1 MSTFQKPNKN
11 IDNASGLVVCEDM
24 EATLKA
30 VAAHNYGPL
39 SSGGE
44 LLPTEFIAEN
54 SGTPKKLF
62 IRGTS
67 GGSIAQ
73 RNVTGSAT
81 LYEVGNLDEDNL
93 GLVKRTGD
101 TFSGPLLLSNSN
113 IATSPVLSFDGD
125 TDTGLYRPA
134 ENTIAFSTGGTT
146 RASVGSYG
154 IEITFG
160 GNLELKNAGQTYF
173 TGLTA
178 NDSISE
184 SRTYILPQTKV
195 DGGFLKVASTSGG
208 NSTLAWQAIASVPV
222 AAVFCMATSDVPD
235 GYLKCNGDDISA
247 SGNPV
252 QGVGR
257 SDLSALR
264 QKIGNALP
272 DLRGEFVRGWAD
284 DTTDSTR
291 DQGRPIRGTQSS
303 DIVSHNHSA
312 SSTATV
318 TDPSHHHTP
327 TTGNSNNSTAE
338 GSTLSVNDRVVGNY
352 GSGNGQGLGPL
363 GTRQFMNNTQCGISV
378 GVATTVN
385 NHGGSETRPRNVALM
400 YIIKY

>member
-1 MSTFQKPNKN
+1 MSTFQRGTKD
-11 IDNASGLVVCEDM
+11 IENASGLVVREDM
-24 EATLKA
+24 QDTIKS

-44 LLPTEFIAEN
+44 LLPTEFIAED

-67 GGSIAQ
+67 GGNLAQ
-73 RNVTGSAT
+73 RGVTGSAT

-93 GLVKRTGD
+93 GLVKRSGD
-101 TFSGPLLLSNSN
+101 TFSGQVLFSNSN
-113 IATSPVLSFDGD
+113 NSSTPAISFAGD
-125 TDTGLYRPA
+125 TDTGIYRA
-134 ENTIAFSTGGTT
+134 GSDIMAFKAGSAV
-146 RASVGSYG
+146 RASIGSYG

-160 GNLELKNAGQTYF
+160 GNLELKNAAQTFF

-178 NDSISE
+178 NDNIGE
-184 SRTYILPQTKV
+184 SRTYVLPQTKV
-195 DGGFLKVASTSGG
+195 DGGFLKIASSSGA
-208 NSTLAWQAIASVPV
+208 NSTLAWEAVASVPV

-235 GYLKCNGDDISA
+235 GYLECNGESI
-247 SGNPV
+247 SGNGSV
-252 QGVGR
+252 QGVNKNLLG
-257 SDLSALR
+257 DLR
-264 QKIGNALP
+264 NKIGNSLP
-272 DLRGEFVRGWAD
+272 DLRGEFVRGWASN
-284 DTTDSTR
+284 TNDSTR

-303 DIVSHNHSA
+303 DIVSHNHTA

-318 TDPSHHHTP
+318 TDPSHHHSP
-327 TTGNSNNSTAE
+327 TTGTSNNSTAD
-338 GSTLSVNDRVVGNY
+338 GGTLAVNDRVVGNY

-378 GVATTVN
+378 GVSTTVN
-385 NHGGSETRPRNVALM
+385 NTGGSETRPRNVALM

>member
-1 MSTFQKPNKN
+1 MSTFQRGTKD
-11 IDNASGLVVCEDM
+11 IENASGLVVREDM
-24 EATLKA
+24 QDTIKS

-44 LLPTEFIAEN
+44 LLPTEFIAED

-67 GGSIAQ
+67 GGTLAQ
-73 RNVTGSAT
+73 RGVTGSAT
-81 LYEVGNLDEDNL
+81 LYEVGNLDEANL

-101 TFSGPLLLSNSN
+101 TFSGQVLFSNS
-113 IATSPVLSFDGD
+113 TSSSNPAISFDGD
-125 TDTGLYRPA
+125 TDTGIYKPGSD
-134 ENTIAFSTGGTT
+134 IMAFKTGSAV
-146 RASVGSYG
+146 RASIGSYG

-173 TGLTA
+173 TALTA

-195 DGGFLKVASTSGG
+195 DGGFLKVASSSGG
-208 NSTLAWQAIASVPV
+208 ISTLAWEAVASVPV

-235 GYLKCNGDDISA
+235 GYLECNGESISG
-247 SGNPV
+247 SGSV
-252 QGVGR
+252 QGVNKNLLG
-257 SDLSALR
+257 DLRA
-264 QKIGNALP
+264 KIGNSLP
-272 DLRGEFVRGWAD
+272 DLRGEFVRGWASN
-284 DTTDSTR
+284 TTDSTR

-303 DIVSHNHSA
+303 DIVSHSHTA

-318 TDPSHHHTP
+318 TDPSHHHSP

-338 GSTLSVNDRVVGNY
+338 GSTLAVNDRVVGNY
-352 GSGNGQGLGPL
+352 GSGDGQGLGPL

-385 NHGGSETRPRNVALM
+385 AHGGSETRPRNVALM

>member
-1 MSTFQKPNKN
+1 VSTFQRGTKD
-11 IDNASGLVVCEDM
+11 IENASGLVVREDM
-24 EATLKA
+24 QDTIKA

-44 LLPTEFIAEN
+44 LLPTEFIAED

-67 GGSIAQ
+67 GGNLAQ
-73 RNVTGSAT
+73 RGVTGSAT

-101 TFSGPLLLSNSN
+101 TFRGQVLFSNS
-113 IATSPVLSFDGD
+113 TSSSTPAISFDGD
-125 TDTGLYRPA
+125 TDTGIYRPGSDVM
-134 ENTIAFSTGGTT
+134 AFKTGSAV

-160 GNLELKNAGQTYF
+160 GNLELKNAAQTFF

-178 NDSISE
+178 NDSIGE
-184 SRTYILPQTKV
+184 SRTYVLPQTKV
-195 DGGFLKVASTSGG
+195 DGGFLKVASSNGG
-208 NSTLAWQAIASVPV
+208 NSTLAWEAVASVPV

-235 GYLKCNGDDISA
+235 GYLECNGESISG
-247 SGNPV
+247 SGSV
-252 QGVGR
+252 QGVNKNLLG
-257 SDLSALR
+257 DLR
-264 QKIGNALP
+264 NKIGNSLP
-272 DLRGEFVRGWAD
+272 DLRGEFVRGWASN
-284 DTTDSTR
+284 TNDSTR

-303 DIVSHNHSA
+303 DIVSHNHTA

-318 TDPSHHHTP
+318 NDPSHHHSP
-327 TTGNSNNSTAE
+327 TTGTSNNSTAD
-338 GSTLSVNDRVVGNY
+338 GGTLAVNDRVVGNY

-378 GVATTVN
+378 GVSTTVN
-385 NHGGSETRPRNVALM
+385 NTGGSETRPRNVALM